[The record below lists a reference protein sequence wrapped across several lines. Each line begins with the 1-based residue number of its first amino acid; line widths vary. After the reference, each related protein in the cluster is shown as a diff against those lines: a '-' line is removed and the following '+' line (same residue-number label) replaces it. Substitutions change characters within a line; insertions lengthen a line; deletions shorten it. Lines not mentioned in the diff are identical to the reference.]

1 MLNKAYSIFYTD
13 RMYGFVAQT
22 TDADRVQSI
31 VAQINAHPEQTV
43 LQIIESDRSVRPQ
56 RDTITSDFAVLA

>member
-31 VAQINAHPEQTV
+31 VAQINGHPEQNV
-43 LQIIESDRSVRPQ
+43 IQIIESDRSVRPQ
-56 RDTITSDFAVLA
+56 VDTITWDSANVV